1 MATSLHPESSE
12 VAVDDRS
19 WERPTVFRRR
29 ELKWAVYAGVLV
41 FVVWSGLG
49 VGADP
54 RRIAQGLGSAVSLL
68 GDFFPPAATPRQSDR
83 ILAKMLESLAM
94 ATVSTLTGIVL
105 SVPIAFMAAE
115 NLSPRPLYALNRGFI
130 SVSRAFNAI
139 IVAIIAVKA
148 IGFGPLAGI
157 LTITFKT
164 VGFFA
169 KLLAEDLEDIEMG
182 AVDAVRATGAS
193 PVQALLYGV
202 IPQIIPRF
210 AGLSVYRWDINIRTS
225 TIIGIV
231 GAGGI
236 GSVLVT
242 AFNRYD
248 YAYVTAI
255 LVSIIAVVL
264 VAEGVSAVVR
274 RRYS

>member
-1 MATSLHPESSE
+1 MAAGNRT
-12 VAVDDRS
+12 

-29 ELKWAVYAGVLV
+29 EVKWAVYVGIVGFVL
-41 FVVWSGLG
+41 WSGVG

-54 RRIAQGLGSAVSLL
+54 ARIAQGLGSAGSLV
-68 GDFFPPAATPRQSDR
+68 GDFLPPSATPRQAQR
-83 ILAKMLESLAM
+83 IANKMLESVAM
-94 ATVSTLTGIVL
+94 AMVSTLTGIVL

-115 NLSPRPLYALNRGFI
+115 NLSPKPLYAINRGFI
-130 SVSRAFNAI
+130 SISRAFNAI
-139 IVAIIAVKA
+139 IVGIIAVKA

-164 VGFFA
+164 VGFFS
-169 KLLAEDLEDIEMG
+169 KLLAEDLEDIDMG
-182 AVDAVRATGAS
+182 SVNAVRASGAS
-193 PVQALLYGV
+193 PIQTVLYGV
-202 IPQIIPRF
+202 VPQIIPRF

-236 GSVLVT
+236 GSVLLT

-248 YAYVTAI
+248 YQYVTAI
-255 LVSIIAVVL
+255 LLAIIAVVL

-274 RRYS
+274 RRYT

>member
-1 MATSLHPESSE
+1 MGASE
-12 VAVDDRS
+12 VATSDRT
-19 WERPTVFRRR
+19 WERPSVFGRR
-29 ELKWAVYAGVLV
+29 ELKWAVYAGVVGFFL
-41 FVVWSGLG
+41 WSAWDLGAAPGRIFNGLG
-49 VGADP
+49 N
-54 RRIAQGLGSAVSLL
+54 AVTLL
-68 GDFFPPAATPRQSDR
+68 GDFFPPEATPRQTTR
-83 ILAKMLESLAM
+83 IVDKMLESVAM
-94 ATVSTLTGIVL
+94 AMVSTLTGILV

-115 NLSPRPLYALNRGFI
+115 NISPKPLYVLNRGLI

-148 IGFGPLAGI
+148 VGFGPLAGI
-157 LTITFKT
+157 ITITFKT

-169 KLLAEDLEDIEMG
+169 KLLAEDIEDIDMG
-182 AVDAVRATGAS
+182 SVDAVRASGGS
-193 PVQALLYGV
+193 PLQTLLYGV
-202 IPQIIPRF
+202 VPQIIPRF

-236 GSVLVT
+236 GSVLLT

-248 YAYVTAI
+248 YGYVSAI
-255 LVSIIAVVL
+255 LLAIIAVVL

-274 RRYS
+274 RRYQ

>member
-1 MATSLHPESSE
+1 MAAGERT
-12 VAVDDRS
+12 

-29 ELKWAVYAGVLV
+29 ELKWAVYAGVLG
-41 FVVWSGLG
+41 FFVWSGFG

-54 RRIAQGLGSAVSLL
+54 GRIARGLGSAVSLV
-68 GDFFPPAATPRQSDR
+68 GDFFPPSASPRQADR
-83 ILAKMLESLAM
+83 IVGKMLESVAM
-94 ATVSTLTGIVL
+94 AMVSTLTGIVL

-115 NLSPRPLYALNRGFI
+115 NLSPKPLYAINRGFI
-130 SVSRAFNAI
+130 SISRAFN
-139 IVAIIAVKA
+139 AIIAVKA

-164 VGFFA
+164 VGFFS
-169 KLLAEDLEDIEMG
+169 KLLAEDLEDIDMG
-182 AVDAVRATGAS
+182 SVDAVRAAGAS
-193 PVQALLYGV
+193 PVQTLLYGV
-202 IPQIIPRF
+202 VPQIIPRF

-236 GSVLVT
+236 GSVLLT

-248 YAYVTAI
+248 YQYVTAI
-255 LVSIIAVVL
+255 LLAIIAVVL

-274 RRYS
+274 RRYN

>member
-1 MATSLHPESSE
+1 MAAGS
-12 VAVDDRS
+12 RS

-29 ELKWAVYAGVLV
+29 EVKWAVYAGTVGFVL
-41 FVVWSGLG
+41 WSGVG

-54 RRIAQGLGSAVSLL
+54 ARIAQGLGSAGSLV
-68 GDFFPPAATPRQSDR
+68 GDFLPPSATPRQAQR
-83 ILAKMLESLAM
+83 IADKMLESVAM
-94 ATVSTLTGIVL
+94 AMVSTLTGILL

-115 NLSPRPLYALNRGFI
+115 NLSPKPVYAINRGFI
-130 SVSRAFNAI
+130 SISRAFNAI
-139 IVAIIAVKA
+139 IVGIIAVKA

-164 VGFFA
+164 VGFFS
-169 KLLAEDLEDIEMG
+169 KLLAEDLEDIDMG
-182 AVDAVRATGAS
+182 SVNAVRASGAS
-193 PVQALLYGV
+193 PVQTLLYGV
-202 IPQIIPRF
+202 VPQIIPRF

-236 GSVLVT
+236 GSVLLT

-248 YAYVTAI
+248 YQYVTAI
-255 LVSIIAVVL
+255 LLAIIAVVL

-274 RRYS
+274 RRYT

>member
-1 MATSLHPESSE
+1 VATGEQT
-12 VAVDDRS
+12 
-19 WERPTVFRRR
+19 WERPTVFPRQ
-29 ELKWAVYAGVLV
+29 EVKWAVYAGIVG
-41 FVVWSGLG
+41 FFVWSGFG

-54 RRIAQGLGSAVSLL
+54 ARIAQGLGSSVSLV
-68 GDFFPPAATPRQSDR
+68 GDFLPPSATPRQAQR
-83 ILAKMLESLAM
+83 ILDKMLESVAM
-94 ATVSTLTGIVL
+94 AMVSTLTGIAL

-115 NLSPRPLYALNRGFI
+115 NLSPKPLYTINRGLI
-130 SVSRAFNAI
+130 SISRAFNAI

-164 VGFFA
+164 VGFFS
-169 KLLAEDLEDIEMG
+169 KLLAEDLEDIDMG
-182 AVDAVRATGAS
+182 SVNAVRATGAS
-193 PVQALLYGV
+193 PVQTLLYGV
-202 IPQIIPRF
+202 VPQIIPRF

-236 GSVLVT
+236 GSVLLT

-248 YAYVTAI
+248 YQYVTAI
-255 LVSIIAVVL
+255 LLAIIAVVL
-264 VAEGVSAVVR
+264 VAEGVSAAVR
-274 RRYS
+274 RRYN

>member
-1 MATSLHPESSE
+1 VRPD
-12 VAVDDRS
+12 VAAGERA

-29 ELKWAVYAGVLV
+29 ELKWAAYAGIVG
-41 FVVWSGLG
+41 FFVWSGFG

-54 RRIAQGLGSAVSLL
+54 GRIAQGLGSAVSLV
-68 GDFFPPAATPRQSDR
+68 GDFFPPSATQRQAGR
-83 ILAKMLESLAM
+83 ILEKMLESVAM
-94 ATVSTLTGIVL
+94 ATVATLTGIAL

-115 NLSPRPLYALNRGFI
+115 NLSPKPLYAINRGFI
-130 SVSRAFNAI
+130 SISRAFNAI

-164 VGFFA
+164 VGFFS
-169 KLLAEDLEDIEMG
+169 KLLAEDLEDIDMG
-182 AVDAVRATGAS
+182 SVDAVRASGAS
-193 PVQALLYGV
+193 PVQTLVYGV
-202 IPQIIPRF
+202 VPQIIPRF

-236 GSVLVT
+236 GSVLLT

-248 YAYVTAI
+248 YQYVTAI
-255 LVSIIAVVL
+255 LFAIIAVVL

-274 RRYS
+274 RRYN